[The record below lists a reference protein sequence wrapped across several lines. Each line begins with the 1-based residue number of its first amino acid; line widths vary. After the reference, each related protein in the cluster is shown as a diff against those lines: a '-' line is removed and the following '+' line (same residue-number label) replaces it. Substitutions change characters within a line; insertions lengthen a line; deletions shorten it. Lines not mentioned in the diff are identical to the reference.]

1 MPSKEIIS
9 FEDEVVGVIGAKRA
23 AGKMLKKIKAPGAL
37 PKEEEPE
44 KAIGKYFIKY
54 ISYKSFCF

>member
-1 MPSKEIIS
+1 MS

-37 PKEEEPE
+37 PKEDEPE
-44 KAIGKYFIKY
+44 KVIGKYYFLK
-54 ISYKSFCF
+54 